1 MRLPGRRGHGASA
14 VGAAGAQAG
23 AAERLCGEVLD
34 ALLRRGGLPR
44 QAAGLEQF
52 TDGRAADPALRALA
66 AKVSYEID
74 PNDEYPRNFTGTLI
88 ATLKDGRVR
97 EFRQRHMRGG
107 AREPLTDEQLSA
119 KFLAN
124 AAFGGMAADEAR
136 RLEAA
141 LLAPLRQAAS

>member
-1 MRLPGRRGHGASA
+1 MRRSSRRPIAWRWASWTRRPASSSSPTGA
-14 VGAAGAQAG
+14 
-23 AAERLCGEVLD
+23 
-34 ALLRRGGLPR
+34 
-44 QAAGLEQF
+44 
-52 TDGRAADPALRALA
+52 AADPALRALA
-66 AKVSYEID
+66 AKISYEVD

-88 ATLKDGRVR
+88 ATLKDGRVL
-97 EFRQRHMRGG
+97 EFRKGHMRGG
-107 AREPLTDEQLSA
+107 AREPLTDEELSA